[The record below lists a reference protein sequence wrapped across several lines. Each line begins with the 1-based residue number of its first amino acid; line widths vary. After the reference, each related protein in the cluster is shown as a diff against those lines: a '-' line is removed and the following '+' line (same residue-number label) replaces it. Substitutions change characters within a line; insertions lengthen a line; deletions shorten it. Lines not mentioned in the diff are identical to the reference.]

1 MSSCFSYRYSNFR
14 HFSRPV
20 LCRSAPFVRSPRRIF
35 ITNEEDGKG
44 WWWVDER
51 ERERQREE
59 NKREITIALRHNRS
73 VSIELSSSPYSFT
86 VRWSRIYPLET
97 VKNHFISSNVYRSSE
112 SEKCHL
118 RETFNFPLL
127 EFVQKLTRALL
138 SCYLILKILTLCK
151 ISVNK
156 NRVIISFFALITRN

>member
-20 LCRSAPFVRSPRRIF
+20 LCRSAPFVRRIF

-59 NKREITIALRHNRS
+59 NKREITIALRHNRF
-73 VSIELSSSPYSFT
+73 VSIELSSFCSST

-97 VKNHFISSNVYRSSE
+97 VKNHFISSNVYRSSIE

>member
-1 MSSCFSYRYSNFR
+1 MMM
-14 HFSRPV
+14 
-20 LCRSAPFVRSPRRIF
+20 RRR
-35 ITNEEDGKG
+35 
-44 WWWVDER
+44 ER

-59 NKREITIALRHNRS
+59 NKREITIALRHNRF
-73 VSIELSSSPYSFT
+73 VSIELSSFCSST

-97 VKNHFISSNVYRSSE
+97 VKNHFISSNVYRSSIE

-151 ISVNK
+151 IFECLCEQEQSN
-156 NRVIISFFALITRN
+156 NFFFRFDYAKLTLKLLSCF

>member
-20 LCRSAPFVRSPRRIF
+20 LCRSAPFVRRIF

-73 VSIELSSSPYSFT
+73 IYRAFLFLFLHRSLVTYLPVGNGEKSFYFFERVSIFHRKWEMSFKGNVQLPPFGVCPETHSS
-86 VRWSRIYPLET
+86 
-97 VKNHFISSNVYRSSE
+97 
-112 SEKCHL
+112 
-118 RETFNFPLL
+118 
-127 EFVQKLTRALL
+127 FVILL
-138 SCYLILKILTLCK
+138 SNPKDLD
-151 ISVNK
+151 
-156 NRVIISFFALITRN
+156 FM